1 MASGLLLLGIVGYGL
16 LTSHR
21 EAQGRAELAAQAA
34 SRDVAVALR
43 ALLRH
48 PDAVLLVPAERRA
61 QWRDGSLVVDEAIGW
76 LAPLPERELPADEVA
91 VLRQAAAAEF
101 VREDRAAATATFAQ
115 QR

>member
-1 MASGLLLLGIVGYGL
+1 MLLGIVGYGL

-21 EAQGRAELAAQAA
+21 EAQGRAELAAQTA

-61 QWRDGSLVVDEAIGW
+61 QWRGGSLVVDEAVGW
-76 LAPLPERELPADEVA
+76 LEPLPERELPADEA
-91 VLRQAAAAEF
+91 EKAKAAALAY
-101 VREDRAAATATFAQ
+101 TFKTK
-115 QR
+115 